1 MTQTVNL
8 NAEAGG
14 GVAVKAEPDM
24 HSQPQ
29 DLDIRATVLLL
40 YPTEHWGHRSEQES
54 EARNVVTVDGVGV
67 CVAHPKH
74 NPLRPL
80 KPEYTL
86 NPKSKKPIAL

>member
-1 MTQTVNL
+1 MNL

-40 YPTEHWGHRSEQES
+40 YPTALGSPVRAGKRSPK
-54 EARNVVTVDGVGV
+54 RGDG
-67 CVAHPKH
+67 
-74 NPLRPL
+74 
-80 KPEYTL
+80 
-86 NPKSKKPIAL
+86 